1 MNFATQPA
9 VVVRMAGRA
18 KGRRSSNS
26 FHFVQTF
33 MGSTPYAKQLSYP
46 SFMQT
51 GSLTA
56 IRKQ

>member
-1 MNFATQPA
+1 
-9 VVVRMAGRA
+9 MAGRVA
-18 KGRRSSNS
+18 GGRISNT

-51 GSLTA
+51 EALTA

>member
-1 MNFATQPA
+1 
-9 VVVRMAGRA
+9 
-18 KGRRSSNS
+18 
-26 FHFVQTF
+26 

-46 SFMQT
+46 SFVQT